1 MRLAAALICLAALLV
16 GCGSSVDTGETEKR
30 TQELARD
37 DLEIDVREVSC
48 PDDPP
53 SDEGEQFRCKVTADD
68 GTTGDALVTVE
79 SDEKASIQVPFINT
93 SNAERL
99 IVERLGKEEEL
110 DVNCP
115 GIRMAKLGD
124 RFTCDAR
131 FGGQPAEVEVTQ
143 RDASGSI
150 GFRLVESSE

>member
-1 MRLAAALICLAALLV
+1 VRFAALLICLAALLA
-16 GCGSSVDTGETEKR
+16 GCGSSVDTGEAEER

-37 DLEIDVREVSC
+37 DLDIDVREVSC

-53 SDEGEQFRCKVTADD
+53 SDEGDQFRCKVTADD

-79 SDEKASIQVPFINT
+79 GDGRAAIQVPFINT

-99 IVERLGKEEEL
+99 ITERLGKEEEL
-110 DVNCP
+110 DVDCP
-115 GIRMAKLGD
+115 DIRMAKVGD

-150 GFRLVESSE
+150 GFRLVESRE